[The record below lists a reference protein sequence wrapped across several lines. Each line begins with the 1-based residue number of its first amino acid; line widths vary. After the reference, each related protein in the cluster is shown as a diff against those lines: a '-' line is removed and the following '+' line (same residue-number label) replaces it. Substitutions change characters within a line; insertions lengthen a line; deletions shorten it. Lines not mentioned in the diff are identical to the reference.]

1 MPGDGDAIAL
11 ALALDRSRPT
21 PVVRWYQC
29 MGSVQRP
36 GILVGSTVSDARVG
50 PLHPTPGSSDRGGGN
65 VDLICLCAKRPPRGG
80 GDTTRI
86 GVVRSSPQE
95 RMLGTTPT
103 ERRWTLTD
111 SPRHPA
117 DDDIRPDLV
126 EFVIVVVP
134 DMAALADV
142 VPALAQL
149 VRTGIASL
157 LDLVVLGKDPDG
169 TVQVLELDMVESLT
183 GLRAVE
189 GQIRPMLSDH
199 DIELAALAIEPG
211 TAGLV
216 LVTEGRW
223 ALPLSLAVERAG
235 GQIVAGERIPAA
247 RVQRRLGEGAAGSG
261 DKG

>member
-1 MPGDGDAIAL
+1 M
-11 ALALDRSRPT
+11 
-21 PVVRWYQC
+21 
-29 MGSVQRP
+29 
-36 GILVGSTVSDARVG
+36 
-50 PLHPTPGSSDRGGGN
+50 
-65 VDLICLCAKRPPRGG
+65 
-80 GDTTRI
+80 
-86 GVVRSSPQE
+86 
-95 RMLGTTPT
+95 
-103 ERRWTLTD
+103 TLTD
-111 SPRHPA
+111 SRGQPS
-117 DDDIRPDLV
+117 DDDIRTDLV

-134 DMAALADV
+134 DVAALADV

-183 GLRAVE
+183 GLLAVE